1 VKTLFIILGA
11 IFLALIVLAA
21 IGIGIS
27 AFKGA
32 ALDKESKAYV
42 DAAVPAIVTSWSPQ
56 ELLNRASPE
65 LTLTT
70 RPEDVE
76 RFFQSLRS
84 LGKLRQYKGS
94 QGQAIIYHDLAKGTT
109 ISANY
114 RATTEFEAGSA
125 KIYLKLIKHGDHWQ
139 IGGFHVE
146 PTYSR
151 KQPNQVLQPT
161 APLRYLSISI
171 LACVPQYAAT
181 CARWSRG

>member
-1 VKTLFIILGA
+1 VKKFFIILGA
-11 IFLALIVLAA
+11 IFLALIALAA

-27 AFKGA
+27 LFNGA

-65 LTLTT
+65 LTETT
-70 RPEDVE
+70 RPEDIE

-94 QGQAIIYHDLAKGTT
+94 QGESVTSRILGKGTT
-109 ISANY
+109 ISGNY
-114 RATTEFEAGSA
+114 LATAEFEAGSA
-125 KIYLKLIKHGDHWQ
+125 KIYLKLIKHGNHWQ

-151 KQPNQVLQPT
+151 KQPNQAMQRT
-161 APLRYLSISI
+161 A
-171 LACVPQYAAT
+171 ACPYA
-181 CARWSRG
+181 